1 MDLRSKMASS
11 LVRFF
16 NSWGADSVY
25 TPLSGSPVSCKAF
38 MELSVK
44 LQPDLEGQTWEQATV
59 VTLLLSQLNNVPTRG
74 ETVTY
79 DGVTYTIERLYE
91 NDGLTVQVIVK

>member
-1 MDLRSKMASS
+1 MDLRSNMASS

-38 MELSVK
+38 IELSVK
-44 LQPDLEGQTWEQATV
+44 LQPDLEG
-59 VTLLLSQLNNVPTRG
+59 
-74 ETVTY
+74 
-79 DGVTYTIERLYE
+79 
-91 NDGLTVQVIVK
+91 